1 MKPRGCNFH
10 FKQAI
15 LRYLKKL
22 GLWAKYVQ
30 NPDFRKVIRWVLAL
44 PFVPH
49 QKAREMFEK
58 IKEKAAEFDI
68 LDDKLDRFF
77 SYVNDTWFNDRTW
90 LPETWSVFGRSV

>member
-1 MKPRGCNFH
+1 MYPVGMAIRQVTRFTKMLFAFGCSVKPRGCNFH

-49 QKAREMFEK
+49 QKAREMLRK
-58 IKEKAAEFDI
+58 
-68 LDDKLDRFF
+68 
-77 SYVNDTWFNDRTW
+77 N
-90 LPETWSVFGRSV
+90 